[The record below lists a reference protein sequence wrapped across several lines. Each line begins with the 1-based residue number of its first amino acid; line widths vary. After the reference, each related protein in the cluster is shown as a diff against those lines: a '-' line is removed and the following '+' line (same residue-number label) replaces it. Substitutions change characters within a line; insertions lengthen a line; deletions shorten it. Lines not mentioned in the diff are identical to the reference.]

1 MKSFFSQHDHDE
13 YSQIAVQQ
21 DQHEGEVLVT
31 GDYWQVDGLRRELI
45 RHHKDKRQYLH
56 EIQRHPECPIP
67 REQLEDERETHI
79 EYQKSKKK
87 VLHKD
92 NWRTDQKRS
101 KDKME
106 EFWKGKTIYKIKD
119 GYDIPSDI
127 VRSDIDRNQKLSRG
141 DLDSR

>member
-1 MKSFFSQHDHDE
+1 M
-13 YSQIAVQQ
+13 
-21 DQHEGEVLVT
+21 T

-45 RHHKDKRQYLH
+45 RHHKDKRLYLH

-67 REQLEDERETHI
+67 KEQLEDERETHI

-119 GYDIPSDI
+119 GYDIREI
-127 VRSDIDRNQKLSRG
+127 RH
-141 DLDSR
+141 